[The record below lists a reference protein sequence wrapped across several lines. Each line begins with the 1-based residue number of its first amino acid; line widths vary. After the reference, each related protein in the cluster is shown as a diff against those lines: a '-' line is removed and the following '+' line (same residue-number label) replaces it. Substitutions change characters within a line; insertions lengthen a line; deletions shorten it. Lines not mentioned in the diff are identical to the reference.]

1 MGRNLGRKPG
11 QDLEPG
17 RWAREAGRL
26 PTDLPPPPRVL
37 AQMGVDLC
45 SYLCGCIGIDLGLAH
60 EREWLAGLL
69 CLAPACLPAC
79 LPSCLLVPCT
89 PSLQLHYIRAVWCM
103 AEVPRERER
112 KEGCSVHECRA
123 CRCRG
128 GVALTGLR
136 LRKKLT
142 SASALRSTRTI
153 AHARGAHI
161 QPPSNGPS
169 SN

>member
-1 MGRNLGRKPG
+1 MDTYTQNNGACGQEPRQEPG

-26 PTDLPPPPRVL
+26 PTGLPPPPRLL
-37 AQMGVDLC
+37 AHMGVDLC
-45 SYLCGCIGIDLGLAH
+45 SCIDLGLAH
-60 EREWLAGLL
+60 EPGVVGWAAVP
-69 CLAPACLPAC
+69 CAC

-89 PSLQLHYIRAVWCM
+89 PSLQLHYIRAVWQ
-103 AEVPRERER
+103 RERER
-112 KEGCSVHECRA
+112 GPRERGRRRGAA
-123 CRCRG
+123 CRSAGLAGAEG

-153 AHARGAHI
+153 AHARGADI
-161 QPPSNGPS
+161 QPPSDT
-169 SN
+169 